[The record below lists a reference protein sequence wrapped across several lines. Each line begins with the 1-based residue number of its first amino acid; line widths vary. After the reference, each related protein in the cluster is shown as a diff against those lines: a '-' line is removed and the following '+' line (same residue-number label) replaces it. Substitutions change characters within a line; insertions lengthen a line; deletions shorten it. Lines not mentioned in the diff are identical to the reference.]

1 MKFFIAVFFTF
12 IFYAQT
18 YSQQYPF
25 KEGFEGTLNGQL
37 PVGWVGD
44 ISVQGY
50 HGVADGKGLAASL
63 SSTDITDSV
72 VTPLIGPVN
81 GATSLLFFYRWVMEF
96 IYPSDPRMPNS
107 KDKLE
112 VFASTDSSN
121 FSLVYTID
129 SSNHQPSL
137 LFKKVEVPLG
147 SFAGSNVYLKFK
159 CTWGGGKY
167 FQDIDSVKVQ
177 TMATAI
183 KEVATTDSNIEL
195 YPNPANKNM
204 VVKFK
209 ESNSKDITIYSLNG
223 KKVLQQKLFSN
234 ESIDVSTLENG
245 MYFLQLDGKAAKFV
259 VLRQ

>member
-1 MKFFIAVFFTF
+1 MKFFIATIFLAAFFT
-12 IFYAQT
+12 QT
-18 YSQQYPF
+18 FSQQYPF
-25 KEGFEGTLNGQL
+25 KESFEGTLNGQL
-37 PVGWVGD
+37 PAGWVGD

-50 HGVADGKGLAASL
+50 HGVGDGKGLAASL
-63 SSTDITDSV
+63 SSTDMMDSV
-72 VTPLIGPVN
+72 ITPLIGPVN
-81 GATSLLFFYRWVMEF
+81 SSTSLLFFYRWVAEF

-112 VFASTDSSN
+112 IFASTDSTN

-147 SFAGSNVYLKFK
+147 SFAGNSVWLKFK

-183 KEVATTDSNIEL
+183 NEVETAESNIEL
-195 YPNPANKNM
+195 FPNPASKNM
-204 VVKFK
+204 VVKF
-209 ESNSKDITIYSLNG
+209 SNCASKDISVYSLSG
-223 KKVLQQKLFSN
+223 KQVLQQKLSCD

-245 MYFLQLDGKAAKFV
+245 MYFLQVEGNAKKFV
-259 VLRQ
+259 VLR